1 MVEGFCC
8 RVSYPSTSSAGSP
21 PQQSMGR
28 NMAPACV
35 AQPHALGAVRLAPA
49 GWRRLGRVPA
59 GAARLLEAFAV
70 GAGSDGHSRKRTSP
84 PAGPPHPGP
93 HPCRGA
99 RCKGRAMGDGGR
111 GKMLLPLGRD
121 RRNLGRPQSA
131 RLYRDEATGRGVG
144 AKRHALLA
152 RAPGRN
158 GEPQRRANAVAN
170 RERTVIAQRSR
181 LESAGSARMGCRA
194 VPRARNAT
202 GAVGRDS

>member
-21 PQQSMGR
+21 PHQSVGR
-28 NMAPACV
+28 NMAPACA
-35 AQPHALGAVRLAPA
+35 AQPHPFGAVRLAPA
-49 GWRRLGRVPA
+49 GWRLGRVPA

-70 GAGSDGHSRKRTSP
+70 GAGSDGHSRKRTPP
-84 PAGPPHPGP
+84 PAGPLHPGP

-131 RLYRDEATGRGVG
+131 RLHRDEATGRGVG
-144 AKRHALLA
+144 AERHALLA

-158 GEPQRRANAVAN
+158 GEPQRRADAVAN
-170 RERTVIAQRSR
+170 RKRTVVAQRSR
-181 LESAGSARMGCRA
+181 PEGTGNALMGCRT
-194 VPRARNAT
+194 VPRARNAA
-202 GAVGRDS
+202 GAVDCDS